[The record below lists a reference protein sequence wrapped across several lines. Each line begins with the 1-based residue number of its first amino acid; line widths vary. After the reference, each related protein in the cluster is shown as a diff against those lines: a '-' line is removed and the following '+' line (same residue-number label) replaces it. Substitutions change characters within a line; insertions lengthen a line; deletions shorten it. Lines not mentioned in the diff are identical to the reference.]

1 MRTDNAPDR
10 SQTMEN
16 LPVLRV
22 FISLNP
28 PPEIVGKLV
37 EIQAHLRAT
46 LEKSFPTEPWRIRWI
61 RPHQLHLTVL
71 FLGNVFQHQVD
82 DLRRQ
87 VEHVVESVPR
97 LPALKLTGF
106 GCFPAIRPPRVIWF
120 GAAPNSDFDLLQ
132 SAMFDRFSQQ
142 LSLDNRDRSY
152 PHLSLARSS
161 SKSLPANLSAIL
173 AGLTKAENAPTIA
186 WEVRSVALMQ
196 SVPGPQGS
204 EYACLAQF
212 SGR

>member
-1 MRTDNAPDR
+1 
-10 SQTMEN
+10 MEN

-28 PPEIVGKLV
+28 PPGIVGKLL

-46 LEKSFPTEPWRIRWI
+46 LEKRFPAGPWRIRWT
-61 RPHQLHLTVL
+61 RPDQLHLTVL

-82 DLRRQ
+82 DLRCQ
-87 VEHVVESVPR
+87 VEQVVESVPR
-97 LPALKLTGF
+97 LPALKLQGF
-106 GCFPAIRPPRVIWF
+106 GCFPAFRHPRVIWF

-132 SAMFDRFSQQ
+132 SALFDCFSRQ

-152 PHLSLARSS
+152 PHLTLARSG
-161 SKSLPANLSAIL
+161 SKSLPAELSAVL
-173 AGLTKAENAPTIA
+173 AGLTRAENAPSLP

-196 SVPGPQGS
+196 SVQGPQGS
-204 EYACLAQF
+204 EYTCLAQF
-212 SGR
+212 GGA

>member
-1 MRTDNAPDR
+1 
-10 SQTMEN
+10 MEN

-28 PPEIVGKLV
+28 PPGIVGKLV

-46 LEKSFPTEPWRIRWI
+46 LEKSLPAERWRVRWT
-61 RPHQLHLTVL
+61 RPDQLHLTVL

-87 VEHVVESVPR
+87 LEQVVESVPR
-97 LPALKLTGF
+97 LPALKLRGF
-106 GCFPAIRPPRVIWF
+106 GCFPALRHPRVIWF
-120 GAAPNSDFDLLQ
+120 GTAPNSDFDLLQ
-132 SAMFDRFSQQ
+132 SAILDRFSRQ

-152 PHLSLARSS
+152 PHVTLARSG
-161 SKSLPANLSAIL
+161 SKPLPAELSAVL
-173 AGLTKAENAPTIA
+173 AGLTQVENAPTLA

-212 SGR
+212 PGS